1 MSIFISP
8 QDYTISANE
17 CIKITHTICGCNYSF
32 WCKKEKENQAREL
45 LDKISLLTEK
55 SQKKHQNIPA
65 DKLLVITM
73 TEYLAKLEDEKLA
86 KWQDDE
92 NQTTQ
97 NQDNTE
103 IISQYNQIKQELE
116 QNKALLKKEQNKN
129 IQIQKKHQ
137 ETLLKLKTIL
147 DSVKDKLIQNDNT
160 SNKET
165 NENNTATI
173 NK

>member
-1 MSIFISP
+1 M
-8 QDYTISANE
+8 
-17 CIKITHTICGCNYSF
+17 
-32 WCKKEKENQAREL
+32 
-45 LDKISLLTEK
+45 
-55 SQKKHQNIPA
+55 
-65 DKLLVITM
+65 
-73 TEYLAKLEDEKLA
+73 
-86 KWQDDE
+86 
-92 NQTTQ
+92 
-97 NQDNTE
+97 
-103 IISQYNQIKQELE
+103 SQYNQIKQELE

-165 NENNTATI
+165 NENNTADI

>member
-1 MSIFISP
+1 
-8 QDYTISANE
+8 
-17 CIKITHTICGCNYSF
+17 
-32 WCKKEKENQAREL
+32 
-45 LDKISLLTEK
+45 
-55 SQKKHQNIPA
+55 
-65 DKLLVITM
+65 M

-86 KWQDDE
+86 KWQD
-92 NQTTQ
+92 NTTPATQ
-97 NQDNTE
+97 NQENTE
-103 IISQYNQIKQELE
+103 IMSQYNQIKQELE

-160 SNKET
+160 LNEET

>member
-1 MSIFISP
+1 
-8 QDYTISANE
+8 
-17 CIKITHTICGCNYSF
+17 
-32 WCKKEKENQAREL
+32 
-45 LDKISLLTEK
+45 
-55 SQKKHQNIPA
+55 
-65 DKLLVITM
+65 M

-86 KWQDDE
+86 KWQDNE
-92 NQTTQ
+92 IQTTQ
-97 NQDNTE
+97 NQENTE
-103 IISQYNQIKQELE
+103 IMSQYNQIKQELE

-129 IQIQKKHQ
+129 IQIQKKYQ

-160 SNKET
+160 SNEET

>member
-17 CIKITHTICGCNYSF
+17 CIKITHTICGYNYSF

-45 LDKISLLTEK
+45 LDKISILTEK

-73 TEYLAKLEDEKLA
+73 TEYLAKLEDEKFA
-86 KWQDDE
+86 KWQDNE

-97 NQDNTE
+97 NQENTE

-160 SNKET
+160 SNEET

>member
-1 MSIFISP
+1 M
-8 QDYTISANE
+8 
-17 CIKITHTICGCNYSF
+17 
-32 WCKKEKENQAREL
+32 

-86 KWQDDE
+86 KWQDNE
-92 NQTTQ
+92 IQTTH

-116 QNKALLKKEQNKN
+116 QNKTLLKKEQNKN

-160 SNKET
+160 SNEET

>member
-1 MSIFISP
+1 
-8 QDYTISANE
+8 
-17 CIKITHTICGCNYSF
+17 
-32 WCKKEKENQAREL
+32 
-45 LDKISLLTEK
+45 
-55 SQKKHQNIPA
+55 
-65 DKLLVITM
+65 M

-86 KWQDDE
+86 KWQDD
-92 NQTTQ
+92 TTPATQ
-97 NQDNTE
+97 NQENTK
-103 IISQYNQIKQELE
+103 IMSQYNQIKQELE

-147 DSVKDKLIQNDNT
+147 DSVKDKLIQNDNN
-160 SNKET
+160 SNEET